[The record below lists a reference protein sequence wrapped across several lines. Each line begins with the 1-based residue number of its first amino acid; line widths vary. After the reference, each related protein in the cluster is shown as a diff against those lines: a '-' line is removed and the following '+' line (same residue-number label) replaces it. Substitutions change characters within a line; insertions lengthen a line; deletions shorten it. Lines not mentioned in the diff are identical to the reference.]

1 MISGPEHEGGF
12 LNLLVRRILH
22 TYFLLTRGLTLGVRA
37 VVRSKDG
44 RFLLVRHT
52 YTAGWHL
59 PGGGVEKGE
68 ASETALYNELLQE
81 TGLRLLGQPRLH
93 GIYHNDSTSQRDHV
107 IVYVCSVE
115 GEPTEKPSSLE
126 ISEVGFFSI
135 DDLPDDT
142 ERGTI
147 ARLQE
152 ISEGIVPARNW

>member
-1 MISGPEHEGGF
+1 MIAGTERDSGL
-12 LNLLVRRILH
+12 LNRFVRRILH
-22 TYFLLTRGLTLGVRA
+22 SYFFLTRGLTIGVRA
-37 VVRSKDG
+37 IVRSTDG

-59 PGGGVEKGE
+59 PGGGVEKGQ

-81 TGLRLLGQPRLH
+81 TGLRLLGRPSLH

-115 GEPTEKPSSLE
+115 GEPTKKPSSLE

-142 ERGTI
+142 DRGTI
-147 ARLQE
+147 ARLRE
-152 ISEGIVPARNW
+152 ISEGIMPARNW